1 MKNLYAFLLFT
12 FCIFSTLSF
21 TANASHFSSGYLT
34 YRYIGDSTGIA
45 NNYRLELVIF
55 RNVVGQSLGVSNQII
70 KITPNNDTAY
80 TVPLFFV
87 APPQGTAH
95 PQDQLG
101 RETRTNHECGGVL
114 INLSQYIYQA
124 DIILDTNSTSFDF
137 ETTFFCCRDISRN
150 IVGSEPLMLT
160 AHLNT
165 ALGSNS
171 LPKPDYREF
180 IAYLCQNQLASIGG
194 FLPETD
200 GDSTLML
207 SATPLG
213 ANRQPMSFAS
223 GYSTANPLAANQSQ
237 GGFVIDQTSKRVTF
251 SATLSGAFTISFI
264 VKEFRFDTIQAQNVE
279 VGNYQFDTR
288 VQVNPTCDPT
298 VANGPSLSLDTS
310 SSTLL
315 TVDPCNTDI
324 VLLYSNNPLRE
335 ESIDPAGSD
344 FVITSQ
350 RTSANIPIQNVALSD
365 FKFISIKYTNPI
377 GSYDTLRIRLKNG
390 SDGNSVLNTC
400 LFENANQAILRQV
413 INCPDVSLK
422 EYARFNL
429 EVYPN
434 PAKGILN
441 LKSSS
446 DLAILSIFNLA
457 GQELLQVQNPG
468 AHINLE
474 SLSAGTY
481 LLKAYNKQGNVVV
494 QKLVI
499 E

>member
-1 MKNLYAFLLFT
+1 MRLKKLITVVLST
-12 FCIFSTLSF
+12 FMLVAT
-21 TANASHFSSGYLT
+21 TQVKASHFSSGYLT

-55 RNVVGQSLGVSNQII
+55 RNIVGQSLGVSNQIV

-101 RETRTNHECGGVL
+101 RETRTTHECGGVL

-124 DIILDTNSTSFDF
+124 DIVLDTSATSFDF
-137 ETTFFCCRDISRN
+137 ETTFFCCRDNSRN
-150 IVGSEPLMLT
+150 LVGSEPLMLT

-165 ALGSNS
+165 ALGNNS

-200 GDSTLML
+200 GDSSLML
-207 SATPLG
+207 SASPLG
-213 ANRQPMSFAS
+213 ANQQAMSFAS
-223 GYSTANPLAANQSQ
+223 GYSTANPIAANQSQ
-237 GGFVIDQTSKRVTF
+237 GGFVIDQASKRITF
-251 SATLSGAFTISFI
+251 SPTLSGAFTISFI
-264 VKEFRFDTIQAQNVE
+264 LKEFRLDSAQAQNVE

-310 SSTLL
+310 TSTLL
-315 TVDPCNTDI
+315 TIAPCNTDI
-324 VLLYSNNPLRE
+324 VLLYSNNALSE

-350 RTSANIPIQNVALSD
+350 RTNANIPIQNVALSD
-365 FKFISIKYTNPI
+365 FKFISIKYANPI
-377 GSYDTLRIRLKNG
+377 NSYDTLRIRLKNG

-400 LFENANQAILRQV
+400 LFENSNQATLRQV
-413 INCPDVSLK
+413 VACADVGLN
-422 EYARFNL
+422 EYASVNL
-429 EVYPN
+429 ELYPN
-434 PAKGILN
+434 PAKGTVT
-441 LKSSS
+441 LKSN
-446 DLAILSIFNLA
+446 AEFTRLSLINLA
-457 GQELLQVQNPG
+457 GQTLWRVENPEPQL
-468 AHINLE
+468 NLKT
-474 SLSAGTY
+474 LKAGTY
-481 LLKAYNKQGNVVV
+481 FIKAYTTEGHTLTR
-494 QKLVI
+494 KLVI